1 MSFFDY
7 LILRF
12 DEVGGIL
19 PLPLD
24 LNDDTFIGTILY
36 LIFLIVYVSIGTV
49 LSFLVLYGLT
59 RLFFSFLFFLLQLPD
74 SLEELKKI
82 LTAKKIDEAKQDFLK
97 K

>member
-74 SLEELKKI
+74 YLEELKKI